1 MPLDL
6 TLPIPGTFTPGSLKH
21 APIGAPAPRT
31 GDVRSVGELLIDADY
46 HARTLLLDAEAT
58 AAPGLLRSWVD
69 TVASA
74 VDLWNSFPGRDYA
87 GPDAHRTIERVTEL
101 ATSIRADLATA
112 RWPGTGASDHRM
124 HAIDDNLTRAR
135 ELVDKYGDELQ
146 PHVTRV
152 HKDLEAARTRVVHTL
167 YIATHGVGVA
177 LSEDGR
183 QRAAN
188 PSRVEA
194 LRAATSYRGR
204 YEVGPG
210 VRWADRLGVVERV
223 LGCYLR
229 PGRYAEALAHEQAA
243 PAVGL
248 PRLREALAR
257 FDIQTHRTLVEAP
270 NPGNLVL
277 ATRTQGMFF
286 GAALVLARAA
296 AETGHVDPAG
306 VDPARLE
313 QVLTAAGEAWMS
325 LGRRW
330 RDLMHPGSR
339 LDPAL
344 SAAAGQLRAACREL
358 THDGDRLASQAR
370 VAQRVDLAAAMP
382 VIAQYVDAAAELA
395 QATRPALRDPDLSAP
410 TRAVV
415 RRLVQDIEDGIIP
428 ENCNALDSGLISIAV
443 RKNRLG
449 PVPDDLLD
457 SLDSSAA
464 DAASTSHAAASLL
477 TTCLVRA
484 ERTSTVATDVQPSR
498 SATPTP
504 PAATIFDS
512 SLPDRLLRRGPSL

>member
-1 MPLDL
+1 M
-6 TLPIPGTFTPGSLKH
+6 
-21 APIGAPAPRT
+21 
-31 GDVRSVGELLIDADY
+31 RSVGELLIDADY
-46 HARTLLLDAEAT
+46 HARTLLLDAEAA

-87 GPDAHRTIERVTEL
+87 GADARRTIERVTEL

-112 RWPGTGASDHRM
+112 RWPGTGAGDHCM

-135 ELVDKYGDELQ
+135 DLVDKYGEELQ

-177 LSEDGR
+177 LREDGR
-183 QRAAN
+183 QRAVN

-194 LRAATSYRGR
+194 VRAAASSRRR

-223 LGCYLR
+223 LGCYLQ
-229 PGRYAEALAHEQAA
+229 PGHYAEALAYEQAA
-243 PAVGL
+243 PVVGL
-248 PRLREALAR
+248 PRLRETLAL
-257 FDIQTHRTLVEAP
+257 FDIQAHRTLVEAP
-270 NPGNLVL
+270 SPGNLVL

-296 AETGHVDPAG
+296 AETGHVDQVG
-306 VDPARLE
+306 VGPARLE
-313 QVLTAAGEAWMS
+313 QVLSAAGEAWMS

-330 RDLMHPGSR
+330 RDLMPQGSR

-358 THDGDRLASQAR
+358 THDGDRLASPAG

-382 VIAQYVDAAAELA
+382 VIAHYVDAAAELA
-395 QATRPALRDPDLSAP
+395 EATRPALRDPDLSAP

-415 RRLVQDIEDGIIP
+415 RRLTQDIEDGLLP

-443 RKNRLG
+443 RENRLG
-449 PVPDDLLD
+449 PVPDHLLD
-457 SLDSSAA
+457 ALHSSAA
-464 DAASTSHAAASLL
+464 DAASTSYAAASLM
-477 TTCLVRA
+477 TTCLSSRV
-484 ERTSTVATDVQPSR
+484 ERPSTVTTDVQRSR
-498 SATPTP
+498 SATPTT
-504 PAATIFDS
+504 PAAAIFDS
-512 SLPDRLLRRGPSL
+512 LPPDRLLRRGPSL